1 MSTHGAC
8 NVPPIHLIALTTIP
22 VLSPVIFMPSLYY
35 TPYNSFNY
43 TDADRSRCGVA
54 VCNYALSA
62 FERPPLPTRSSQ
74 LSHGRHSGQVSNGL
88 RSSSE
93 GLIPFS
99 PDNAQ
104 LCTVTYPTVRT
115 MHAGGILHTHHVLV
129 KNVCSNVCEYHEV
142 EKHCVKLEEFVDMS
156 EEEIFDEIW

>member
-93 GLIPFS
+93 GLIPFLSGQRAAMHGHLPNRENNACWRHLAYS
-99 PDNAQ
+99 P
-104 LCTVTYPTVRT
+104 CT
-115 MHAGGILHTHHVLV
+115 G
-129 KNVCSNVCEYHEV
+129 
-142 EKHCVKLEEFVDMS
+142 EKCMF
-156 EEEIFDEIW
+156 